1 MGVTKMKDGRGGAR
15 HLPYGVVAVAVLALL
30 AGCTS
35 VRQSLGLVHNAPNEF
50 DVVNQPPLSMPP
62 TYDLVTP
69 NPGAPRPQSVSATNQ
84 AQSTV
89 FGIQAPAQQG
99 APIPAGDNAG
109 PTVAAAPLVPETSGG
124 AGSAP
129 TAGGGAATATF
140 LNMAGAN
147 QAMPGIRAKVN
158 EEAVANAA
166 GDKSWLDTVLFW
178 RTPQQPGTVV
188 NAQAEARRLQQ
199 DAALGKPLTAG
210 NTPVI
215 ERRKQAPLQGIF
227 N

>member
-1 MGVTKMKDGRGGAR
+1 MGVTKMNDRRGGAR
-15 HLPYGVVAVAVLALL
+15 HLPYGVAAVAALALL

-69 NPGAPRPQSVSATNQ
+69 NPGAPRPQSVSATGQ

-109 PTVAAAPLVPETSGG
+109 PTVAAAPLVPVTSGG
-124 AGSAP
+124 SGGA
-129 TAGGGAATATF
+129 AGGGGATATF

-147 QAMPGIRAKVN
+147 QATPGIRAKVN
-158 EEAVANAA
+158 EESVANAA

-178 RTPQQPGTVV
+178 RTPRQPGTVV
-188 NAQAEARRLQQ
+188 NAPAEARRLQQ
-199 DAALGKPLTAG
+199 NAALGKPLTTG
-210 NTPVI
+210 DTPVI